1 MRANLRLLFF
11 LFFFWCFFLPRVVAV
26 VLLQQFGSVS
36 KVGAGRKGLSSIGL
50 SLRFHRVL
58 LFGISLYLLCF
69 VLFCFFF
76 FRFENKCCVFW
87 SWDEFDRNACL
98 QNGIKRRRSS
108 SRSRTDAVVLLIMS
122 DFFSLL
128 R

>member
-50 SLRFHRVL
+50 SLWFHRVL
-58 LFGISLYLLCF
+58 LFGISLYCS
-69 VLFCFFF
+69 VLFCFVFF
-76 FRFENKCCVFW
+76 FSDLRIN
-87 SWDEFDRNACL
+87 
-98 QNGIKRRRSS
+98 
-108 SRSRTDAVVLLIMS
+108 VVCFGAGTSLIGTPAS
-122 DFFSLL
+122 KTA
-128 R
+128 